1 MHSNLQEKMEINSLP
16 KNDSLLKSEK
26 YLKRLTSLNQ
36 KILLKHLSWCK
47 TARPKQITPKGD
59 WNTWLILAGRGWGK
73 TRTGAQ
79 DIAFYG
85 LTRPNSRIAIV
96 TPTFGDG
103 RDTCI
108 EGVSGLMGCLDPDSI
123 DNWNRSIGELTL
135 KNGTIYK
142 TFSSEQP
149 DRLRGPQFHRA
160 WCDELGSWKNPEAW
174 DQLMFG
180 LRLGVKP
187 QVIITTT
194 PKPTTLIKEL
204 VNNKDSLVTRGSTFE
219 NQDNL
224 AESAVK
230 KLKEKYEGTRLGR
243 QELFAEILEDVEGAL
258 WNRDMI
264 SKALLKSTEEVPTL
278 VRTVVAID
286 PAVTQ
291 NKLSNETGIVVCA
304 KGFDEKF
311 YVIDDVSG
319 KYTPDSWAKIAVET
333 YYKYE
338 ADKIIAEVNNG
349 GDLVERVI
357 RTIDN
362 NVSYGSV
369 RATKGKYLRA
379 EPISALYEQQRV
391 KHIKPFQFLE
401 DQMANY
407 NPLTF
412 AGSPDRLDA
421 LVWGLTE
428 LSQRTGK
435 AFWRVS

>member
-1 MHSNLQEKMEINSLP
+1 
-16 KNDSLLKSEK
+16 
-26 YLKRLTSLNQ
+26 LKRLTSLNQ

-108 EGVSGLMGCLDPDSI
+108 EGVSGLMGCLDPESI
-123 DNWNRSIGELTL
+123 ENWNRSIGELTL
-135 KNGTIYK
+135 KNGTVYK

>member
-1 MHSNLQEKMEINSLP
+1 METNSLV

-26 YLKRLTSLNQ
+26 YLTKLTSLNQ

-47 TARPKQITPKGD
+47 TARPKQITPKGE
-59 WNTWLILAGRGWGK
+59 WNVWLILAGRGWGK

-79 DIAFYG
+79 DVAFYG
-85 LTRPNSRIAIV
+85 LTKPNSRIAIV
-96 TPTFGDG
+96 TPTFGDS

-108 EGVSGLMGCLDPDSI
+108 EGVSGLLTCLDPSLI
-123 DNWNRSIGELTL
+123 DNWNRSIGELVL

-142 TFSSEQP
+142 TFSAEQP

-160 WCDELGSWKNPEAW
+160 WCDELGSWKNEEAW
-174 DQLMFG
+174 DQLLFG
-180 LRLGVKP
+180 LRLGEKP

-194 PKPTTLIKEL
+194 PKPTDIIKEL
-204 VNNKDSLVTRGSTFE
+204 VNSKDSLVTRGSTFE

-258 WNRDMI
+258 WNRNMI
-264 SKALLKSTEEVPTL
+264 SKALLKSTEELPTL
-278 VRTVVAID
+278 VRTVVSID
-286 PAVTQ
+286 PAVTH
-291 NKLSNETGIVVCA
+291 NKQSNETGIVVCA
-304 KGFDEKF
+304 KGIDDKF
-311 YVIDDVSG
+311 YVLDDVTG
-319 KYTPDSWAKIAVET
+319 KYSPDAWAKMAVET

-357 RTIDN
+357 RTIDT

-391 KHIKPFQFLE
+391 RHIKPFQFLE

-407 NPLTF
+407 NPTTF
-412 AGSPDRLDA
+412 KGSPDRLDA

-428 LSQRTGK
+428 LSARTGK

>member
-1 MHSNLQEKMEINSLP
+1 M
-16 KNDSLLKSEK
+16 
-26 YLKRLTSLNQ
+26 
-36 KILLKHLSWCK
+36 
-47 TARPKQITPKGD
+47 
-59 WNTWLILAGRGWGK
+59 ILAGRGWGK

-108 EGVSGLMGCLDPDSI
+108 EGVSGLMGCLDPESI
-123 DNWNRSIGELTL
+123 ENWNRSIGELTL
-135 KNGTIYK
+135 KNGTVYK

>member
-1 MHSNLQEKMEINSLP
+1 
-16 KNDSLLKSEK
+16 
-26 YLKRLTSLNQ
+26 
-36 KILLKHLSWCK
+36 
-47 TARPKQITPKGD
+47 
-59 WNTWLILAGRGWGK
+59 LILAGRGWGK

-108 EGVSGLMGCLDPDSI
+108 EGVSGLLGCLDPDSI
-123 DNWNRSIGELTL
+123 ENWNRSIGELTL
-135 KNGTIYK
+135 KNGTVYK

-174 DQLMFG
+174 DQLLFG

>member
-1 MHSNLQEKMEINSLP
+1 MNLQEKTEISYSE
-16 KNDSLLKSEK
+16 KNNSLLKSEK
-26 YLKRLTSLNQ
+26 YLTKLTSLNQ

-47 TARPKQITPKGD
+47 TARTKQITPKGD
-59 WNTWLILAGRGWGK
+59 WNVWLILAGRGWGK

-85 LTRPNSRIAIV
+85 LTKPNSRIAIV

-108 EGVSGLMGCLDPDSI
+108 EGVSGLLGCIEHDLI
-123 DNWNRSIGELTL
+123 ENWNRSIGELTL

-174 DQLMFG
+174 DQLLFG
-180 LRLGVKP
+180 LRLGEKP

-194 PKPTTLIKEL
+194 PKPTPLIKEL

-219 NQDNL
+219 NKENL
-224 AESAVK
+224 ADSAVK
-230 KLKEKYEGTRLGR
+230 KLEEKYKGTRLGR
-243 QELFAEILEDVEGAL
+243 QELYAEILEDVEGAL
-258 WNRDMI
+258 WNRSMI
-264 SKALLKSTEEVPTL
+264 SKALLNNTDKIPIYT
-278 VRTVVAID
+278 RTVIAID

-291 NKLSNETGIVVCA
+291 NKSSNETGIVVCA
-304 KGFDEKF
+304 KGEDNKF
-311 YVIDDVSG
+311 YIIDDVSG
-319 KYTPDSWAKIAVET
+319 KYTPDAWARKAVDN

-357 RTIDN
+357 RNIDG

-379 EPISALYEQQRV
+379 EPISALYEQDRV
-391 KHIKPFQFLE
+391 KHLQPFQFLE
-401 DQMANY
+401 DQMTNY
-407 NPLTF
+407 NPATF
-412 AGSPDRLDA
+412 TGSPDRLDA

-428 LSQRTGK
+428 LSIRTGK
-435 AFWRVS
+435 VNWRIT

>member
-1 MHSNLQEKMEINSLP
+1 M
-16 KNDSLLKSEK
+16 
-26 YLKRLTSLNQ
+26 
-36 KILLKHLSWCK
+36 
-47 TARPKQITPKGD
+47 
-59 WNTWLILAGRGWGK
+59 ILAGRGWGK

-85 LTRPNSRIAIV
+85 LTKPNSRIAIV

-264 SKALLKSTEEVPTL
+264 NKALLKSTEEVPTL

>member
-1 MHSNLQEKMEINSLP
+1 MEINSLP

-258 WNRDMI
+258 WNRNMI

>member
-1 MHSNLQEKMEINSLP
+1 MEINSLP

-47 TARPKQITPKGD
+47 TARPKQITPKGS

-85 LTRPNSRIAIV
+85 LTNPNSRIAIV

-108 EGVSGLMGCLDPDSI
+108 EGVSGLLGCLDPDSI

-428 LSQRTGK
+428 LSARTGK

>member
-1 MHSNLQEKMEINSLP
+1 M
-16 KNDSLLKSEK
+16 
-26 YLKRLTSLNQ
+26 
-36 KILLKHLSWCK
+36 
-47 TARPKQITPKGD
+47 
-59 WNTWLILAGRGWGK
+59 ILAGRGWGK

-85 LTRPNSRIAIV
+85 LTNPNSRIAIV

-103 RDTCI
+103 RDTCM
-108 EGVSGLMGCLDPDSI
+108 EGVSGLLGCLDPDSI

-180 LRLGVKP
+180 LRLGTKP

-194 PKPTTLIKEL
+194 PKPTSLIKEL

-258 WNRDMI
+258 WNRNMI
-264 SKALLKSTEEVPTL
+264 SKALLKSTEELPTL

-333 YYKYE
+333 YHKYE

>member
-1 MHSNLQEKMEINSLP
+1 M
-16 KNDSLLKSEK
+16 
-26 YLKRLTSLNQ
+26 
-36 KILLKHLSWCK
+36 KHLNWCK

-59 WNTWLILAGRGWGK
+59 WNVWLILAGRGWGK

-85 LTRPNSRIAIV
+85 LTKPNSRIAIV

-103 RDTCI
+103 RDTCM
-108 EGVSGLMGCLDPDSI
+108 EGVSGLLGCIEPDLI
-123 DNWNRSIGELTL
+123 ENWNRSIGELTL

-174 DQLMFG
+174 DQLLFG
-180 LRLGVKP
+180 LRLGEKP

-194 PKPTTLIKEL
+194 PKPTALIKEL

-219 NQDNL
+219 NKDNL
-224 AESAVK
+224 ADSAVK
-230 KLKEKYEGTRLGR
+230 KLEEKYKGTRLGR
-243 QELFAEILEDVEGAL
+243 QELYAEILEDVEGAL
-258 WNRDMI
+258 WNRNMI
-264 SKALLKSTEEVPTL
+264 SKALLKNTEKTPNFT
-278 VRTVVAID
+278 RTVIAID

-291 NKLSNETGIVVCA
+291 NKLSNETGIVICA
-304 KGFDEKF
+304 RGEDNKF
-311 YVIDDVSG
+311 YIIDDISG
-319 KYTPDSWAKIAVET
+319 KYSPDAWARKAVDN

-357 RTIDN
+357 RNIDG

-379 EPISALYEQQRV
+379 EPISALYEQDRV
-391 KHIKPFQFLE
+391 KHLKPFQFLE

-407 NPLTF
+407 NPMTF
-412 AGSPDRLDA
+412 SGSPDRLDA

-428 LSQRTGK
+428 LSMRTGQVN
-435 AFWRVS
+435 WRIT

>member
-1 MHSNLQEKMEINSLP
+1 M
-16 KNDSLLKSEK
+16 
-26 YLKRLTSLNQ
+26 
-36 KILLKHLSWCK
+36 
-47 TARPKQITPKGD
+47 
-59 WNTWLILAGRGWGK
+59 ILAGRGWGK

-85 LTRPNSRIAIV
+85 LTKPNSRIAIV

>member
-1 MHSNLQEKMEINSLP
+1 
-16 KNDSLLKSEK
+16 
-26 YLKRLTSLNQ
+26 
-36 KILLKHLSWCK
+36 
-47 TARPKQITPKGD
+47 
-59 WNTWLILAGRGWGK
+59 LILAGRGWGK

-85 LTRPNSRIAIV
+85 LTKPNSRIAIV

>member
-1 MHSNLQEKMEINSLP
+1 MEKN
-16 KNDSLLKSEK
+16 NSLLKSEK
-26 YLKRLTSLNQ
+26 YLTKLTSLNQ

-47 TARPKQITPKGD
+47 TARTKQITPKGD
-59 WNTWLILAGRGWGK
+59 WNVWLILAGRGWGK

-85 LTRPNSRIAIV
+85 LTKPNSRIAIV

-108 EGVSGLMGCLDPDSI
+108 EGVSGLLGCIEHDLI
-123 DNWNRSIGELTL
+123 ENWNRSIGELTL

-174 DQLMFG
+174 DQLLFG
-180 LRLGVKP
+180 LRLGEKP

-194 PKPTTLIKEL
+194 PKPTALIKEL

-219 NQDNL
+219 NKDNL
-224 AESAVK
+224 ADSAVK
-230 KLKEKYEGTRLGR
+230 KLEEKYKGTRLGR
-243 QELFAEILEDVEGAL
+243 QELYAEILEDVEGAL
-258 WNRDMI
+258 WNRNMI
-264 SKALLKSTEEVPTL
+264 SKALLKNTDKTPNFT
-278 VRTVVAID
+278 RTVIAID

-304 KGFDEKF
+304 RGEDNKF
-311 YVIDDVSG
+311 YIIDDISG
-319 KYTPDSWAKIAVET
+319 KYTPDAWARKAVDN

-428 LSQRTGK
+428 LSARTGK

>member
-1 MHSNLQEKMEINSLP
+1 MEINSLP

-26 YLKRLTSLNQ
+26 YLKRLTSQNQ

-47 TARPKQITPKGD
+47 TARPKQITPKGS

-85 LTRPNSRIAIV
+85 LTNPNSRIAIV

-108 EGVSGLMGCLDPDSI
+108 EGVSGLLGCLDPDSI

-174 DQLMFG
+174 DQLLFG

-428 LSQRTGK
+428 LSARTGK